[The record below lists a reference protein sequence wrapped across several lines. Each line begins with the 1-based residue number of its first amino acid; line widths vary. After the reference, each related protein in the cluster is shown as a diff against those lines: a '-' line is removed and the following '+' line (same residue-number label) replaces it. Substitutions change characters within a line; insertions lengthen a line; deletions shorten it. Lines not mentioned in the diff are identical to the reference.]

1 MFFRD
6 IIGQEALKSRL
17 INTVKEN
24 RVSHAWLFFGAEGTG
39 TLPIALAFAGYILCT
54 GRNDTDACGTCISC
68 NKVGKYIHP
77 DLHFVYPVNKTKSV
91 DKESITS
98 DDFLTDWRKFL
109 LENPYGRLTQWYDF
123 IDLENKQGVINTDE
137 SKRLAGKLF
146 LKSFESDYKV
156 VIIWHPEKMND
167 QASNKLLKLLEEPP
181 AMTIF
186 MLVSENPEQ
195 LLATVRSRCI
205 PVKVQGIKDQDL
217 SEALIHKHDV
227 SKEKAADIVRLA
239 SGNYLRATEL
249 IAKSEDIQF
258 NFLKFRDLMRSC
270 FKGSIPELAK
280 HADELAT
287 LNREKQKL
295 FLEYCLRLIRES
307 LILHYNDLGLV
318 FLAHDE
324 ETFTPN
330 FAPFIHGNNVV
341 AFSEELN
348 RAIQDIERNGNGRI
362 IFLDLVLRMSTLIR
376 QKSR

>member
-6 IIGQEALKSRL
+6 IVGQEDLKSRL

-39 TLPIALAFAGYILCT
+39 ALPIALAFAGYILCNGRT
-54 GRNDTDACGTCISC
+54 GSDACGTCISC
-68 NKVGKYIHP
+68 NKVGKHIHP

-91 DKESITS
+91 DKDNITS
-98 DDFLTDWRKFL
+98 DDFIGDWRKFL
-109 LENPYGRLTQWYDF
+109 LENPYRRLTQWFDY
-123 IDLENKQGVINTDE
+123 IDLDNKQGVINTDE

-146 LKSFESDYKV
+146 LKSFESDYKI

-181 AMTIF
+181 DMTLF
-186 MLVSENPEQ
+186 LLVSENPDQ

-205 PVKVQGIKDQDL
+205 PVKVPAVKDEDIREVLVQ
-217 SEALIHKHDV
+217 KHGV
-227 SKEKAADIVRLA
+227 SLEKAEDIVRLA
-239 SGNYLRATEL
+239 SGNYLKATEL
-249 IAKSEDIQF
+249 ITESDDLQF
-258 NFLKFRDLMRSC
+258 NFIKFRDLMRSC
-270 FKGSIPELAK
+270 FKGSIPELMK

-287 LNREKQKL
+287 LNREKQKT

-307 LILHYNDLGLV
+307 LMLHYDDPAMV

-324 ETFTPN
+324 KTFTPN
-330 FAPFIHGNNVV
+330 FAPFIHGKNIV
-341 AFSEELN
+341 AFDEEIN

-362 IFLDLVLRMSTLIR
+362 IFLDLALTMTSLIR
-376 QKSR
+376 RKSR